1 MTPRIICLL
10 TALTLSA
17 CVSLSPEQ
25 QAQAAEQVAST
36 VIARVYPGI
45 NVPPV
50 ANCVRDNAT
59 ADELR
64 ALASYRDQVVGG
76 DAQIITL
83 RIIDRLET
91 DDCIRSNG
99 ILLS

>member
-1 MTPRIICLL
+1 MRRFAVLPLL
-10 TALTLSA
+10 ALAA
-17 CVSLSPEQ
+17 CVGLSPEQ
-25 QAQAAEQVAST
+25 EAQAAEQVAST

-45 NVPPV
+45 SVGPV

-59 ADELR
+59 PEERR
-64 ALASYRDQVVGG
+64 ALASYAGDVVGG

-91 DDCIRSNG
+91 DECIRANG
-99 ILLS
+99 IILS

>member
-1 MTPRIICLL
+1 MKRFLLCLPL
-10 TALTLSA
+10 ALSA
-17 CVSLSPEQ
+17 CVSAEQ
-25 QAQAAEQVAST
+25 EAQTAEQVVAT
-36 VIARVYPGI
+36 VIARVYPGMS
-45 NVPPV
+45 VTPV

-64 ALASYRDQVVGG
+64 ALAGYRDAVGS

-83 RIIDRLET
+83 RIIDRPDT

-99 ILLS
+99 ITLG